1 MRSSRDVE
9 DDRFYH
15 EPSDADRARFFVDV
29 PYFYEQAFDP
39 TSGGQMKPGSF
50 DERGYYQGGK
60 YREDADNALNAYLD
74 FINPIMPYKDTPE
87 DMAFIQSFVDEKMK
101 GMHPYNYYRGAMLDK
116 LKDLP
121 LSELGQM
128 TRRGYTPHRE
138 LMRDMASMTPNP
150 RTYHGFDAEEMF
162 LPNKNIPLKNIP
174 DTIRPIIE
182 GKGKIPE
189 MMLRNADAKTK
200 RGFRDRGKRLAS
212 LEAAIE
218 ANRRA
223 SSMDNANLNVRENA
237 IQSFLP
243 FIPASFGPR
252 PYSKNAHG
260 NVPYARTSFYD
271 YGAKPLHTF
280 DEDDEASAVVMNEAF
295 PEQWQLINRSEDSFE
310 TAWDFLSTLNKEF
323 VVDDFCPKCQ
333 GTGDQ
338 DEYNWKRK
346 SFECDKCDGKGRG
359 FFDDIDD
366 GYVLPIKEYEDLTD
380 DDMNYMRDLH
390 DREYADYLDDY
401 LADLADPYHARTRD
415 FGYVHKIPYFTRSED
430 IVEDV
435 WTLMKNEEAVKCP
448 LCEEVGN
455 GQWFTNHYP
464 ECAQRYMNDNAEGF
478 DIQPNPHKEI
488 GDIFRDIGAPDEFL
502 SALGQRNMKDY
513 ENDFVAKP
521 QFGGISPELSDKLLD
536 AQEAAMIDGMYRSG
550 VLGRHP
556 DRQVVTD
563 DTTRRVDLWLNNDA
577 GSYGLMQD
585 WVRDRWDSGDLD
597 TQGFGDMI
605 EELFGYE
612 SSMGEELKEN
622 DRTYADVDWD
632 KIIGDVHDAEI
643 EDFYT
648 GIADEEIHHDDE
660 TGESDDWFYRDH
672 WIDDDEHQRRVNEAR
687 EYKRKRD
694 EARRKREEN
703 DSL

>member
-9 DDRFYH
+9 DDRFYY

-243 FIPASFGPR
+243 SIPASFGPR

-295 PEQWQLINRSEDSFE
+295 PEQFQLLNRSEDNFE
-310 TAWDFLSTLNKEF
+310 DAWSVMKDEGF
-323 VVDDFCPKCQ
+323 VDDV
-333 GTGDQ
+333 
-338 DEYNWKRK
+338 N
-346 SFECDKCDGKGRG
+346 
-359 FFDDIDD
+359 DD
-366 GYVLPIKEYEDLTD
+366 YVLPIKEQMDLTPD
-380 DDMNYMRDLH
+380 DWNYLLELHDQEALDYLEHYLRDLQNPKKTI
-390 DREYADYLDDY
+390 LQ
-401 LADLADPYHARTRD
+401 D
-415 FGYVHKIPYFTRSED
+415 FGDTSKIPYFTRSED
-430 IVEDV
+430 VVEDV
-435 WTLMKNEEAVKCP
+435 WALMKNEEAVKCP

-464 ECAQRYMNDNAEGF
+464 ECAQRYINQNAEGF
-478 DIQPNPHKEI
+478 DIQPNPNKEI

-521 QFGGISPELSDKLLD
+521 QFGGISDELSDKLW
-536 AQEAAMIDGMYRSG
+536 AAKEAAMIDGMHRSG

-556 DRQVVTD
+556 DQQVVTD

-648 GIADEEIHHDDE
+648 GIADEQIHHDDE
-660 TGESDDWFYRDH
+660 TGESDDWIYRDY

-687 EYKRKRD
+687 EFKRRRD
-694 EARRKREEN
+694 ENNRKWREEN